1 MVFCQR
7 ATLTEGDL
15 ETRLRLCLFANNEMY
30 GEIVYYSLLC
40 VYLATAQGHL
50 ALPGQRDDHRAPF
63 DQPNKGTKISNR
75 KSITYAQTLDI
86 YW

>member
-40 VYLATAQGHL
+40 VYLPTAQGHL
-50 ALPGQRDDHRAPF
+50 ALPGQRDDRRAPF
-63 DQPNKGTKISNR
+63 IH
-75 KSITYAQTLDI
+75 QTRGPKFQTESRLRTPRP
-86 YW
+86 